1 MDGALRA
8 ISQVSV
14 MGTCPGAHIGL
25 LLHSRERKALI
36 RELSDL
42 SKGKYAMLKP
52 SCPVEALQ
60 EKEHNLYEGQCCSC

>member
-1 MDGALRA
+1 MDVALRA

-14 MGTCPGAHIGL
+14 MGVCPGAHIGL
-25 LLHSRERKALI
+25 LMHFRERKALI

-42 SKGKYAMLKP
+42 SKDNAMLKP